1 MYWSHRFMLLEKQ
14 LMMAQSMCSVNS
26 LRECSLKPYTM
37 YATTPFGNLNVKAGI
52 SNPCKEQFEFTKYNS
67 MSEFCSTSHFT
78 LTMLLWLMHGMF
90 ASMQVMTAWQWSTLT
105 TQWSS
110 AWSFERH
117 WKNTFLNSGCVVN
130 HSTYA
135 FTIKLILNMLFHTSL
150 PSGPLSRIHENCM
163 TFVPNS
169 VVRGERGKYVRWC
182 LE

>member
-1 MYWSHRFMLLEKQ
+1 MFIKTLH
-14 LMMAQSMCSVNS
+14 
-26 LRECSLKPYTM
+26 M

-52 SNPCKEQFEFTKYNS
+52 SNPCKEQFECTKYNS
-67 MSEFCSTSHFT
+67 ICEFCSTSHFT
-78 LTMLLWLMHGMF
+78 LTMLLRLMRGIF
-90 ASMQVMTAWQWSTLT
+90 ASMQVMTAWQWSMLT

-110 AWSFERH
+110 AWSFEHH

-130 HSTYA
+130 HGMYA
-135 FTIKLILNMLFHTSL
+135 FSTKLILNMLFHTSL

-169 VVRGERGKYVRWC
+169 VVRGERGKYIRWC